1 MKIKRGRLRLLK
13 GRARI
18 LLALLAVSLVLPA
31 SYLTALSLTG
41 RTLTREYR
49 YSLVK
54 ESPVEV
60 AAVLESIVQTMD
72 PHELDRLRDRLSGV
86 VQLTLSEED
95 PLGDYLRVLSDFSNN
110 MVEMDAQLLQAR
122 TSLSSGNTGQAIA
135 DLEQL
140 KELRDKTEPLPG
152 SLYRLLDRVAV
163 YYKINTST
171 QIEKIIQLDAAFQT
185 YVGKIDELSNELEA
199 NPGFIETNLSLYT
212 LKQEVFIEE
221 VFEVHGF
228 LRDQNGSALVGRNI
242 TISWN
247 PKPGHTFAVKNVTDF
262 RGRFKADVFFP
273 IGFPAGLAEIEAS
286 FEPEGADIEVYLPS
300 RLLLKVRVAY
310 YPTAIRADIYPTNVK
325 VTDFVDVKGNLST
338 VEGKPLEFKT
348 ITTLLDG
355 LFLGNSTTDS
365 TGSFSFRF
373 QVPQTLSNGSHFVT
387 VTFTPTA
394 DRFAPSNVTSPFI
407 VELLETQLQVRIDRT
422 WLFSGTGLTVG
433 GTVAYL
439 NGTSPKYGNVSIYF
453 DGAPYRNVT
462 TMEDGSFLSVIE
474 LPIGLAFGSHTVRVE
489 YNPEEPSARSSEAS
503 VQVFIYNTPLLIVTA
518 IGILTAFS
526 LGTYLVMRS
535 RRAAMLPPPA
545 LPAPAV
551 EKPVLREEFTPGR
564 LTSAIEAEG
573 DDTSKVR
580 RSYRLAQALID
591 WQLGEAAR
599 ESETHWEYYSRVA
612 ETAPNIRDL
621 LRRLTVL
628 FELAE
633 YSPYPTEDY
642 QSREAKEILLELRG
656 KFETVK

>member
-228 LRDQNGSALVGRNI
+228 LRDQNGSAL
-242 TISWN
+242 
-247 PKPGHTFAVKNVTDF
+247 
-262 RGRFKADVFFP
+262 
-273 IGFPAGLAEIEAS
+273 
-286 FEPEGADIEVYLPS
+286 
-300 RLLLKVRVAY
+300 
-310 YPTAIRADIYPTNVK
+310 
-325 VTDFVDVKGNLST
+325 
-338 VEGKPLEFKT
+338 
-348 ITTLLDG
+348 
-355 LFLGNSTTDS
+355 
-365 TGSFSFRF
+365 GS
-373 QVPQTLSNGSHFVT
+373 
-387 VTFTPTA
+387 
-394 DRFAPSNVTSPFI
+394 
-407 VELLETQLQVRIDRT
+407 
-422 WLFSGTGLTVG
+422 
-433 GTVAYL
+433 
-439 NGTSPKYGNVSIYF
+439 
-453 DGAPYRNVT
+453 
-462 TMEDGSFLSVIE
+462 
-474 LPIGLAFGSHTVRVE
+474 
-489 YNPEEPSARSSEAS
+489 
-503 VQVFIYNTPLLIVTA
+503 
-518 IGILTAFS
+518 
-526 LGTYLVMRS
+526 
-535 RRAAMLPPPA
+535 
-545 LPAPAV
+545 
-551 EKPVLREEFTPGR
+551 
-564 LTSAIEAEG
+564 
-573 DDTSKVR
+573 
-580 RSYRLAQALID
+580 
-591 WQLGEAAR
+591 
-599 ESETHWEYYSRVA
+599 
-612 ETAPNIRDL
+612 
-621 LRRLTVL
+621 
-628 FELAE
+628 
-633 YSPYPTEDY
+633 
-642 QSREAKEILLELRG
+642 
-656 KFETVK
+656 